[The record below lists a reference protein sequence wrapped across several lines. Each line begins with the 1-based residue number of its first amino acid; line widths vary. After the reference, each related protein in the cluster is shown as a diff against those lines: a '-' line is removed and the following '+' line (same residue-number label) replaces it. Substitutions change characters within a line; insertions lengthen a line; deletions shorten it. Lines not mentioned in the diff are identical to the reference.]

1 MADIDLGTAVPI
13 SKLEQL
19 QAQYGD
25 ELEGW
30 GIHDCCCD
38 HVIETLDAA
47 PGTRKEHYSAARG
60 RYYACPH
67 HWLTPLEVW
76 MGSLL

>member
-1 MADIDLGTAVPI
+1 MQTETVEGEVR
-13 SKLEQL
+13 
-19 QAQYGD
+19 
-25 ELEGW
+25 EGW

-38 HVIETLDAA
+38 HVVETLAAA
-47 PGTRKEHYSAARG
+47 PGTKHEHYAAARE

-67 HWLTPLEVW
+67 HWITPVEVY